1 MILAKMKTFWRTN
14 TSAPLVRASTIRAA
28 KDATATHAPSAI
40 KMATSS
46 EMENAVRVRKAA
58 DIVLSEHAHLAT
70 VGGIWDCQVD
80 ALRHDYTTK
89 LNRIKIKEKLE
100 IINLIYL
107 KKIKYYNCFSILHFI
122 II

>member
-14 TSAPLVRASTIRAA
+14 ISAPRVQVNIIRAA

-46 EMENAVRVRKAA
+46 EMENAVLVRKAA

-70 VGGIWDCQVD
+70 VDGIWDCQVD

-89 LNRIKIKEKLE
+89 INRIKIREKLE
-100 IINLIYL
+100 IINLIYR
-107 KKIKYYNCFSILHFI
+107 KKI
-122 II
+122 